1 MPRRH
6 VTFRRAHHP
15 FPTDFSLRLRRF
27 REESG
32 MSWNQLA
39 RDLGTDSLTLR
50 RWRAG
55 VRPNAQHLL
64 ALVALA
70 QSLGLDHILIA
81 SPMHLEYS
89 PADTQSAPGD
99 HS

>member
-15 FPTDFSLRLRRF
+15 FPSDFPLRLLRF

-39 RDLGTDSLTLR
+39 RSLGTDSLALR

-55 VRPNAQHLL
+55 IRPNAQHLL
-64 ALVALA
+64 TLLDLA
-70 QSLGLDHILIA
+70 KGLGLDHILIA
-81 SPMHLEYS
+81 PPVLRQDS
-89 PADTQSAPGD
+89 PGD
-99 HS
+99 RLSSPNDNS

>member
-6 VTFRRAHHP
+6 VTFRRVHHP
-15 FPTDFSLRLRRF
+15 FPSDFPLRLLRF
-27 REESG
+27 KEKSG

-39 RDLGTDSLTLR
+39 RDIGTDALTLR

-64 ALVALA
+64 ALLALA
-70 QSLGLDHILIA
+70 NSLGLDHTLTA
-81 SPMHLEYS
+81 SPVLQQDI
-89 PADTQSAPGD
+89 PADTLSAADDPP
-99 HS
+99 

>member
-6 VTFRRAHHP
+6 VTFRRSHHP
-15 FPTDFSLRLRRF
+15 FPSDFPLRLIRF
-27 REESG
+27 QEESG

-39 RDLGTDSLTLR
+39 RDLGTDALTLR

-64 ALVALA
+64 ALLALA
-70 QSLGLDHILIA
+70 QSLGLDHLLT
-81 SPMHLEYS
+81 SSSMDQQDS
-89 PADTQSAPGD
+89 SVDTTPAPDYNS
-99 HS
+99 